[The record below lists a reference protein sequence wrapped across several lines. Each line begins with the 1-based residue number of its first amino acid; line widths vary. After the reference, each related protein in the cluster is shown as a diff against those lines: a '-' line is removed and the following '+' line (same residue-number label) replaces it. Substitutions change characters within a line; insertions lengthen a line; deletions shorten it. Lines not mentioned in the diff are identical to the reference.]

1 MVVASAEF
9 MIVSI
14 PVSNEKLY
22 KLLLVCSKL
31 NLKVVSFNTYSF
43 VLILSFQ

>member
-1 MVVASAEF
+1 MAVVKF

-14 PVSNEKLY
+14 PVSNEELY

-31 NLKVVSFNTYSF
+31 NIKIVSFNTYSF
-43 VLILSFQ
+43 VLVLHRH